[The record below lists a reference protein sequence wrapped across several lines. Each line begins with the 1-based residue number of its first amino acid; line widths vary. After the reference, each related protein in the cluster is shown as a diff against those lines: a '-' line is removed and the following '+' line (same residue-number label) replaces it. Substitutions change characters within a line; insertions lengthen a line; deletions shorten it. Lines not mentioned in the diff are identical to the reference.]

1 MNSGSI
7 RRLILTV
14 ATGYLTIFGVRQVP
28 YEFDNEWLVIIPA
41 LVLVYALTVW
51 VDGKIFKQDDPEDK
65 QSERKANT
73 QVLNKNQSTKKGFG
87 S

>member
-41 LVLVYALTVW
+41 LILVYALTVW